1 MAIQEIFSVP
11 VYKIKLDLNV
21 KELQSFCNKYQYND
35 IVGKTVSNHGG
46 YHSSDLS
53 LDDVILQPL
62 IGEIKTHSS
71 KFAKTFFSKNKQIL
85 NNMWFNINLYKDYN
99 VVHHHAGD
107 DISGVYYIKTPNEC
121 GNIIFEH
128 PIKDLLN
135 YYLLNIENRVEVNN
149 YTAGTWW
156 MPAEV
161 NMLYLFPAWLNH
173 SVETNKNKTEE
184 RISIGFNTY
193 HVRGDKGD

>member
-1 MAIQEIFSVP
+1 MSIQEIFSVP
-11 VYKIKLDLNV
+11 IYKIKLDLNV
-21 KELQSFCNKYQYND
+21 KELQSFCNKYQHENTSRV
-35 IVGKTVSNHGG
+35 ISNRGG
-46 YHSSDLS
+46 YHSNNLNLKDA
-53 LDDVILQPL
+53 ILQPL
-62 IGEIKTHSS
+62 IEEILTHSS

-128 PIKDLLN
+128 PAKDLFDYYFLN
-135 YYLLNIENRVEVNN
+135 VENRKEVNVYN
-149 YTAGTWW
+149 ARTWW
-156 MPAEV
+156 MPSEV

-173 SVETNKNKTEE
+173 SVEANKNKTEE

-193 HVRGDKGD
+193 HVRGDTGD